1 MSSKSNKT
9 LSLVSSSGRRYNAA
23 MALAVPAHADDS
35 DSCRGALARRLV
47 ELRETALGRPL
58 KGLALASAVGTS
70 KHSLWEWEHGRHI
83 PREQALDA
91 LARYFAQGDA
101 AVAEA
106 LRSELLGLRAKAMR
120 ELHDESAQ
128 LPPGRRR
135 QTTTKVRP
143 ARLTTLDPQV
153 IREYARLFRIEYLEA
168 CDEVFPAL
176 ASAEGLPERREDSK
190 HLPLGAREV
199 LTAYYSDDSLDR
211 GGLASYELEIN
222 ERRVR
227 LALATR
233 PAWSGLCVPLA
244 GLGRSSPQ
252 EDCGISATVAPD
264 RAIDAF
270 RSSALR
276 FLCEIEAKSLEIYD
290 SPIFRLR
297 QLDLRRG
304 RLSATFS
311 TDSFLHYRL
320 SAGLLA
326 DELTGAL
333 AQTRS
338 IHDLLAA
345 PDKHMPLRAQV
356 LPHGGALA
364 DFDNRV
370 CSGGVLTLLAIAR
383 PQPHNDFVVLAQR
396 RSAVVSDSPGLL
408 SVIPKAF
415 HQPSV
420 LPHSQALAS
429 EVAPSATLYRE
440 LFEEVLGGREVELA
454 DRDLQP
460 MWFVEKSK
468 PLRWLQ
474 ERPDSYQALCVGV
487 GINLLSG
494 NYEIGTLL
502 VIHDPRFWR
511 AFEQVLRPNW
521 EVANLIR
528 CSTLPAP
535 SASPQRGLSGLIRAT
550 DQWTSEG
557 LMVLV
562 EGLAYLKRQFP
573 ERVSLPAIRVRR
585 LAPVPA
591 ELL

>member
-1 MSSKSNKT
+1 
-9 LSLVSSSGRRYNAA
+9 
-23 MALAVPAHADDS
+23 MAPAVPAHADDN
-35 DSCRGALARRLV
+35 DSRRGALARRLV
-47 ELRETALGRPL
+47 ELRRTALGRPV

-91 LARYFAQGDA
+91 LARYFAQGEGA
-101 AVAEA
+101 IAEA
-106 LRSELLGLRAKAMR
+106 LRSELLGLRAEALR

-128 LPPGRRR
+128 LPPGQRRK
-135 QTTTKVRP
+135 TTAKIRP
-143 ARLTTLDPQV
+143 ARLTNLGPQL
-153 IREYARLFRIEYLEA
+153 IREYARLFRIEYLQA
-168 CDEVFPAL
+168 CDELFPAL
-176 ASAEGLPERREDSK
+176 AAAGGLAQRREDLRPS
-190 HLPLGAREV
+190 PLGSREV

-211 GGLASYELEIN
+211 GGLAPYELEIN

-233 PAWSGLCVPLA
+233 PAWSGLSVPLA
-244 GLGRSSPQ
+244 GLGGSSLQ
-252 EDCGISATVAPD
+252 EDCRLSATVSPD
-264 RAIDAF
+264 RPIDDF

-297 QLDLRRG
+297 QLDLCRG

-320 SAGLLA
+320 STGLLA
-326 DELTGAL
+326 DEVTGAL

-338 IHDLLAA
+338 THDLLAA
-345 PDKHMPLRAQV
+345 SNKHMPLRAQV

-383 PQPHNDFVVLAQR
+383 PKPHNDFVVLAQR
-396 RSAVVSDSPGLL
+396 RSAAVSDSPGLL

-429 EVAPSATLYRE
+429 EVAPSATMYRE

-454 DRDLQP
+454 DRDLRP
-460 MWFVEKSK
+460 MWFVDKSK
-468 PLRWLQ
+468 PLRWLR
-474 ERPDSYQALCVGV
+474 ERPDSYQALCVGL

-502 VIHDPRFWR
+502 VIHDPKFWR

-521 EVANLIR
+521 EVAHLIR

-535 SASPQRGLSGLIRAT
+535 SASPQRGLSGLIRAS
-550 DQWTSEG
+550 DEWTSEG

-585 LAPVPA
+585 LTPAPSD
-591 ELL
+591 LL

>member
-1 MSSKSNKT
+1 
-9 LSLVSSSGRRYNAA
+9 
-23 MALAVPAHADDS
+23 MAPAVPAHADDG
-35 DSCRGALARRLV
+35 DSRRGTLARRLV

-83 PREQALDA
+83 PRERALDA
-91 LARYFAQGDA
+91 MARYFAQGDA

-106 LRSELLGLRAKAMR
+106 LRSELLGLRAAALR
-120 ELHDESAQ
+120 ELQDESAR
-128 LPPGRRR
+128 LPPGHRR
-135 QTTTKVRP
+135 QTTAKVRP
-143 ARLTTLDPQV
+143 ARLSNLDSQL
-153 IREYARLFRIEYLEA
+153 IREYARLFGIEYLEA
-168 CDEVFPAL
+168 CDELFPAL
-176 ASAEGLPERREDSK
+176 ASADRLPERREDPK
-190 HLPLGAREV
+190 HSALGGREV

-227 LALATR
+227 LAVATR
-233 PAWSGLCVPLA
+233 PAWCGLCVPLG
-244 GLGRSSPQ
+244 GLGRSSPH
-252 EDCGISATVAPD
+252 EDCGLSTIVAAD
-264 RAIDAF
+264 RPIDAF

-276 FLCEIEAKSLEIYD
+276 FLCQIEAKGLEIYD

-304 RLSATFS
+304 CLSATFS

-333 AQTRS
+333 AHTRS

-345 PDKHMPLRAQV
+345 PDQHLPLRVQI

-364 DFDNRV
+364 DLDNRV
-370 CSGGVLTLLAIAR
+370 CSGGVLTLLAVAR
-383 PQPHNDFVVLAQR
+383 PKPHNDFVVLAQR
-396 RSAVVSDSPGLL
+396 RSAAVSDSPGLL

-429 EVAPSATLYRE
+429 EVAPSATIYRE

-460 MWFVEKSK
+460 MWFVDQSK
-468 PLRWLQ
+468 PLRWLR
-474 ERPDSYQALCVGV
+474 ERPDSYEALCVGL

-502 VIHDPRFWR
+502 VIHDPKFWC

-528 CSTLPAP
+528 CSTMPAA
-535 SASPQRGLSGLIRAT
+535 SASPRRGLSGLIRAT
-550 DQWTSEG
+550 DEWTSEG

-562 EGLAYLKRQFP
+562 EGLAYLQRQFP
-573 ERVSLPAIRVRR
+573 ERVSLPAIRARR

-591 ELL
+591 DLL